1 MMASSLQIAS
11 RAAEATTAVLS
22 PVATIVSVDAI
33 MLEAI
38 AKKAFTVARGPL
50 AMLLATIASMAR
62 ILTDL
67 NESAT
72 ALLICPAASKLG
84 DPASSL
90 AISTAA
96 TFDLSVIAL
105 ATIS

>member
-11 RAAEATTAVLS
+11 RAAEATTAALS
-22 PVATIVSVDAI
+22 PVATIESVDAI

-50 AMLLATIASMAR
+50 AMLLATIASMAG

-72 ALLICPAASKLG
+72 VLLICPAASKLG

-105 ATIS
+105 AAIS

>member
-1 MMASSLQIAS
+1 MASSLQIAS
-11 RAAEATTAVLS
+11 RAAEATTAALS
-22 PVATIVSVDAI
+22 PVATIESVDAI

-50 AMLLATIASMAR
+50 AMLLATIASMAG

-72 ALLICPAASKLG
+72 VLLICPAASKLG

-90 AISTAA
+90 AIFTAA

>member
-1 MMASSLQIAS
+1 MASSLQIAS
-11 RAAEATTAVLS
+11 RAAEATTAALN
-22 PVATIVSVDAI
+22 PVATIASVDAF
-33 MLEAI
+33 MQEAI
-38 AKKAFTVARGPL
+38 IKKAFTVARGPL
-50 AMLLATIASMAR
+50 ATLLAAIASVAG

-67 NESAT
+67 SESAT

-90 AISTAA
+90 AIFTAA